1 MPSAGAEVGYLN
13 TVIRHGTTATAG
25 TTIRRSAAAISS
37 SFPWRADPRSTAVA
51 AIRYAAPVAVSFE
64 RGACSGRLERD
75 HPDRAPSG
83 RDPSPYWKDVS
94 PLDEAEFESLLDQV
108 RDLHRRTDEITRS
121 KTRLHENIRSQ
132 LRWERDP
139 PTIPSEQ
146 RDLAERVVEILTK
159 PRLSSGQARRLY
171 ETYFG
176 RR

>member
-1 MPSAGAEVGYLN
+1 VLTGTGSASVGRPGR
-13 TVIRHGTTATAG
+13 VA
-25 TTIRRSAAAISS
+25 RREPLI
-37 SFPWRADPRSTAVA
+37 
-51 AIRYAAPVAVSFE
+51 
-64 RGACSGRLERD
+64 LE
-75 HPDRAPSG
+75 G
-83 RDPSPYWKDVS
+83 VN

-132 LRWERDP
+132 LRWERNP

-146 RDLAERVVEILTK
+146 RVLAERVVEILSK

>member
-1 MPSAGAEVGYLN
+1 
-13 TVIRHGTTATAG
+13 
-25 TTIRRSAAAISS
+25 
-37 SFPWRADPRSTAVA
+37 
-51 AIRYAAPVAVSFE
+51 
-64 RGACSGRLERD
+64 
-75 HPDRAPSG
+75 
-83 RDPSPYWKDVS
+83 VS

-121 KTRLHENIRSQ
+121 KNRLHEHIRSQ

-146 RDLAERVVEILTK
+146 RVLAEIVVEILNK
-159 PRLSSGQARRLY
+159 PRLSSSQARRLY